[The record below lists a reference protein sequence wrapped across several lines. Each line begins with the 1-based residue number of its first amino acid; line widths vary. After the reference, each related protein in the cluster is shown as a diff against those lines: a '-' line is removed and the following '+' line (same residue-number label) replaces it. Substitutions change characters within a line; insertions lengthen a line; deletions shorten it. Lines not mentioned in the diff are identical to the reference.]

1 MSIKNEK
8 EIRVTLSGILKYS
21 EVAPNGAAENV
32 GKLIPTR
39 KQIQNALLRFI
50 IRCLP
55 GEFKKQD
62 PLGTWFLCK
71 YDVWDEELFGEQNY
85 KLENLEEHMMTT
97 TITLEDTY
105 CTYKVMHELNL
116 EKEQHALAP

>member
-1 MSIKNEK
+1 
-8 EIRVTLSGILKYS
+8 
-21 EVAPNGAAENV
+21 
-32 GKLIPTR
+32 
-39 KQIQNALLRFI
+39 
-50 IRCLP
+50 LP
-55 GEFKKQD
+55 GEFNKQD

-105 CTYKVMHELNL
+105 CAYKVMHELNL
-116 EKEQHALAP
+116 EKEQRALAP